1 MAQPA
6 RSAALVLVRWLV
18 APAVAALGPW
28 YLQPYQVDIG
38 TLTALYVVAGAGLAL
53 LMGYAGQISLGQG
66 AFYAL
71 GAYGVGVL
79 TVKYSVPLGPAV
91 VGTLVG
97 TTVLAYL
104 VGWPVLRLR
113 GHHLAMATLALAI
126 IVHTLLINLRDLT
139 GGAVGMAGIPMLR
152 LGDRPLTR
160 EEFYWL
166 CWGVAFLVLLFVR
179 NVVRSRPGRA
189 LQALASEE
197 AGAGSLGVPVA
208 TYRLHVFA
216 LSALLGAG
224 AGVLYVLSFRFLSP
238 DAFTVQ
244 LSVFLLVVVA
254 VGGLRDP
261 YGALVGAVVVQV
273 LTTWLHDLGTTPGLP
288 ERLPVVLNTLVYG
301 SAIVLIMRFMP
312 DGLVPELGRLL
323 RWGAGLLAGPLGR
336 RPRRAEALPEQEA

>member
-1 MAQPA
+1 MSKPH
-6 RSAALVLVRWLV
+6 
-18 APAVAALGPW
+18 
-28 YLQPYQVDIG
+28 
-38 TLTALYVVAGAGLAL
+38 VVIAGAGLAL

-66 AFYAL
+66 GFYAL
-71 GAYGVGVL
+71 GAYGVGIL
-79 TVKYSVPLGPAV
+79 TVKYSAPLGLAV
-91 VGTLVG
+91 IGTLAG
-97 TTVLAYL
+97 TTALAYL

-139 GGAVGMAGIPMLR
+139 GGAIGLAGIPILHV
-152 LGDRPLTR
+152 GDRALTR
-160 EEFYWL
+160 QELYWL

-197 AGAGSLGVPVA
+197 AGAESLGVPVF

-261 YGALVGAVVVQV
+261 YGALIGAVVVQV
-273 LTTWLHDLGTTPGLP
+273 LTTWLQDLGTTPGLP
-288 ERLPVVLNTLVYG
+288 DRLPVVLNTIVYG
-301 SAIVLIMRFMP
+301 SAIILIMRFMP
-312 DGLVPELGRLL
+312 DGLVPEIGRLL
-323 RWGAGLLAGPLGR
+323 RWGAGLLSSSPGR
-336 RPRRAEALPEQEA
+336 RPGKAEAVPDQEA

>member
-1 MAQPA
+1 MARRV
-6 RSAALVLVRWLV
+6 RSTAFALLRWLV
-18 APAVAALGPW
+18 APAIAALGPW
-28 YLQPYQVDIG
+28 YLDPYQVDIG

-71 GAYGVGVL
+71 GSYGVGIL
-79 TVKYSVPLGPAV
+79 TVKYSLPLGLAV
-91 VGTLVG
+91 VLTLVG
-97 TTVLAYL
+97 TTVLAYV

-126 IVHTLLINLRDLT
+126 IVHTLLINLRELT

-152 LGDRPLTR
+152 VGDRALTR

-166 CWGVAFLVLLFVR
+166 CWAVAFLVLLFVR
-179 NVVRSRPGRA
+179 NVVQSRPGRA

-197 AGAGSLGVPVA
+197 AGAESLGVPVA
-208 TYRLHVFA
+208 AYRLHVFA

-273 LTTWLHDLGTTPGLP
+273 LVTWLQDLGTTPGLP

-301 SAIVLIMRFMP
+301 SAIILIMRFMP
-312 DGLVPELGRLL
+312 DGLVPALGLL
-323 RWGAGLLAGPLGR
+323 VRRSAGLMLSRRER
-336 RPRRAEALPEQEA
+336 RPQRAAALPERDA